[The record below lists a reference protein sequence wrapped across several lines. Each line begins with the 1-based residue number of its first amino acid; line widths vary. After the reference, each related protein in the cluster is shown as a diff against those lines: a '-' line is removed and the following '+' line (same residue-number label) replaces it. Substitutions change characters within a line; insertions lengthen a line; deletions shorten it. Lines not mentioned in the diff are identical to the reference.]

1 MSDDSA
7 QIAIV
12 TDGLTDLVVQLRDQ
26 RNVSVV
32 PCLVRIGKQITTSDL
47 LSTDRVRAKR
57 KPQVFP
63 PPYAEFLKVYQQL
76 ESVHIISIHPPRTL
90 HEVSHQARLARN
102 LLLPRANITVF
113 DAKATAMGVG
123 FLVRVAS
130 EIAQDQKG
138 YNVGQIL
145 LILHRLQSELIHTFV
160 LTKDVRPFADR
171 LPLSRGQ
178 RLRIKLPGGQSLL
191 AFDPQPGYF
200 RLLKQSSNLSH
211 SLPRWAQSLQDVQ
224 KPCQIRMSHQGF
236 EKEVPLLRDHLTR
249 MFQPASIQVDTG
261 WISGFPYPKEYVE
274 IMFYPS
280 DQQIESV
287 KLFARRVWRAYGT
300 SSTATPFTL

>member
-1 MSDDSA
+1 MSNNSA

-12 TDGLTDLVVQLRDQ
+12 TDGLTDLVVRLRGE

-32 PCLVRIGKQITTSDL
+32 PCLVRMGKQTTTSDL
-47 LSTDRVRAKR
+47 LSSDRLATKG
-57 KPQVFP
+57 KLEIFP
-63 PPYAEFLKVYQQL
+63 PPYAEFLKVYQEL
-76 ESVHIISIHPPRTL
+76 GSVHIISIHPPRTL

-102 LLLPRANITVF
+102 LLLPRGDITVF
-113 DAKATAMGVG
+113 DAKATDMGVG

-145 LILHRLQSELIHTFV
+145 LVLHRLQSELIHTF
-160 LTKDVRPFADR
+160 LLAKDIGPFADR

-191 AFDPQPGYF
+191 AFDPQSGYF
-200 RLLKQSSNLSH
+200 RLLKRSSDLTHNLAQ
-211 SLPRWAQSLQDVQ
+211 WAQSLENVH
-224 KPCQIRMSHQGF
+224 KPCQIWMSHQGF
-236 EKEVPLLRDHLTR
+236 EKEVPILRDHLTR
-249 MFQPASIQVDTG
+249 MFQPASIQVNRA
-261 WISGFPYPKEYVE
+261 WIPGFPYPKEYVE

-280 DQQIESV
+280 DQEIENM
-287 KLFARRVWRAYGT
+287 KLFARRVWKAYGT
-300 SSTATPFTL
+300 SSTATPFTV